1 MIVHGVFPFTEK
13 MQTTLEFWNG
23 YTEVTGFNMASTL
36 YQFKSGNGCSK
47 QSADPESNRR
57 RGAAEDNL
65 AEC

>member
-1 MIVHGVFPFTEK
+1 

-23 YTEVTGFNMASTL
+23 YSEVTGFNMASTL